1 MADDS
6 RNRAELVLLVEGHT
20 DRKFFETMLEGLD
33 GMPDMAIPWPKA
45 AVDADTRPHED
56 FHGCDSFHLMLTALK
71 QRIRLGIAAPKGVLI
86 VADAQDNRRKTFQNV
101 RAQIRKANAASG
113 AEAFPLPAAP
123 LELARGAGR
132 MPSVE
137 VMLIPLSGPG
147 GLETMFVEY
156 LRRQR
161 RGVHKAA
168 HAYLT
173 TAPVDIS
180 KWNAEK
186 RSKAHLQCIIAG
198 THKRN
203 PALPAHRFFSGRHR
217 IIDPG
222 APLFRPIRERLAAFG
237 RQAGQI

>member
-1 MADDS
+1 MADGM

-20 DRKFFETMLEGLD
+20 DRRFFEKMLEESD
-33 GMPDMAIPWPKA
+33 GMPEIAIPWPKA
-45 AVDADTRPHED
+45 AVDSDAPPSED
-56 FHGCDSFHLMLTALK
+56 FHGCDSFHLMLSALK

-86 VADAQDNRRKTFQNV
+86 VADAQDNRRKTFHNV

-123 LELARGAGR
+123 LEFARGEGR
-132 MPSVE
+132 MPSLS
-137 VMLIPLSGPG
+137 VMLIPLSGTG
-147 GLETMFVEY
+147 GLETLFVEH

-161 RGVHKAA
+161 SGVYNAA

-180 KWNAEK
+180 KWTAEK
-186 RSKAHLQCIIAG
+186 QSKAYLQCIIAG

-217 IIDPG
+217 VIDPG
-222 APLFRPIRERLAAFG
+222 APLFRPIREGLAAFG
-237 RQAGQI
+237 RQAA